1 MEAQTLVSIKV
12 NLEKQQ
18 KEIKSLDQQLAQML
32 EADAIRKEMLYR
44 CEFEVSLPET
54 IALIFLHC
62 NQGTIELWYCWID
75 WQQRWAKR
83 SPKKVIKEDRTKTRL
98 HVVYDASAKSCGK
111 PSLNDCLL
119 PGPALSPLIF
129 DILFIFDLQ
138 KVALIEHLEKA
149 FLNVEVV
156 PEERDFLRF
165 LWIDVNSSN
174 PEIITLR
181 FSTCIWLCVFSIH
194 F

>member
-1 MEAQTLVSIKV
+1 
-12 NLEKQQ
+12 
-18 KEIKSLDQQLAQML
+18 ML
-32 EADAIRKEMLYR
+32 EADAIGKEMLYR
-44 CEFEVSLPET
+44 CEFKVSLPET

-75 WQQRWAKR
+75 WQQRWAER

-129 DILFIFDLQ
+129 DILFIFHLQ
-138 KVALIEHLEKA
+138 KVALIEHLEKT

-181 FSTCIWLCVFSIH
+181 FSRLVFGFVFSPFI
-194 F
+194 FNVTFRNYLLKFENINP